1 MKINNLELKNFR
13 NHERSFLLFDRVNFI
28 FGKNNQGKSTVKL
41 GLEYALTGKNE
52 YVTNAASAKEQIR
65 CGTPEAFV
73 EAELEEMGT
82 IKRTITPK
90 GTDVELN
97 SNKLPDR
104 EVLKEIEDI
113 YGISYEPLNCII
125 NGSKFLSMKP
135 NEQKDFLFKLM
146 GINFTASQIVSFMAN
161 PTNEAKK
168 KVEDSLTKA
177 PVSIEDLD
185 NLYKDFYA
193 SRKVAK
199 KELENVKAKTTALGP
214 VPDDSGVDIGK
225 INVEKAKVEKKREDV
240 LGKIAVINERKR
252 QKDRLEKEIQRIK
265 DELEK
270 VTSQIDK
277 SVNVADAEE
286 TIFCYVTDIN
296 RHQQEKEK
304 SSVALN
310 VLKRQTESLKN
321 MLGKLNTPICPLS
334 DKLVC
339 KTDKTVLTNDLEL
352 QIRKNEKEIKSHET
366 NVEEHT
372 KNINELNTK
381 KDHLERQVGLYVKMD
396 DLNERLKEV
405 SAQHTGIVVQDK
417 LALEAENEELQKK
430 LADLNAAVEA
440 HKKWIDAKKIQDE
453 LSREFTKAADEV
465 ALYEYLVEE
474 FSPKGV
480 KSRILQKVIQPVQ
493 DHCNKTFET
502 LTNGE
507 YKLEFDFSKG
517 FDIIVT
523 NPNGTVP
530 VRNLSNSDKLRI
542 GIVFQDAISTVTNA
556 KLMFIDN
563 AEILDEDNLK
573 LLVELIKKIQDRYD
587 SIFVIATYEDQNKC
601 KKVGSSASN
610 SKVFYVQEG
619 KVTEL

>member
-1 MKINNLELKNFR
+1 MKICNLELRNFR
-13 NHERSFLLFDRVNFI
+13 NHEKSFLVFDRVNFI
-28 FGKNNQGKSTVKL
+28 FGKNNQGKSTIKL
-41 GLEYALTGKNE
+41 GLEYALTGENE
-52 YVTNAASAKEQIR
+52 YVPNPASAKSQIR
-65 CGTPEAFV
+65 SGATEAFV
-73 EAELEEMGT
+73 EAEVEEMGT

-90 GTDVELN
+90 GTAVELN

-104 EVLKEIEDI
+104 ELLKEIEDI
-113 YGISYEPLNCII
+113 YNISYEPLNCII
-125 NGSKFLSMKP
+125 NSSKFLSMKAD
-135 NEQKDFLFKLM
+135 EQKDFLFRLM
-146 GINFTASQIVSFMAN
+146 GMKLDAAQIIDFMNN
-161 PTNEAKK
+161 PSDEAKK
-168 KVEDSLTKA
+168 AVENGIKKT
-177 PVSIEDLD
+177 PVTIEDLD
-185 NLYKDFYA
+185 GLYKDFYA
-193 SRKVAK
+193 SRKAAK
-199 KELENVKAKTTALGP
+199 KGLENVKAKMTALGT
-214 VPDDSGVDIGK
+214 VPASSGVDINK
-225 INVEKAKVEKKREDV
+225 VNAEKDEVQKKREEI
-240 LGKIAVINERKR
+240 LGKIALIDERKK
-252 QKDRLEKEIQRIK
+252 QKDKLEKEVLGIE
-265 DELEK
+265 DELDK
-270 VTSQIDK
+270 VTAQLDK

-286 TIFCYVTDIN
+286 TIFGYVTELN
-296 RHQQEKEK
+296 KRQQEKEK

-310 VLKRQTESLKN
+310 VLKKQTESMRN
-321 MLGKLNTPICPLS
+321 MLGKLNTTICPLS
-334 DKLVC
+334 DKLIC
-339 KTDKTVLTNDLEL
+339 KTDKTVLTNDLQL
-352 QIRKNEKEIKSHET
+352 QISQNEQEIKNLET
-366 NVEEHT
+366 AVADHS
-372 KNINELNTK
+372 KCINELNVK
-381 KDHLERQVGLYVKMD
+381 KEHLEKQVALYAKLD
-396 DLNERLKEV
+396 ELNEKHKKV
-405 SAQHTGIVVQDK
+405 STQLSSIVVEDK
-417 LALEAENEELQKK
+417 QALEILKNNLQLKLRDLDELI
-430 LADLNAAVEA
+430 ET
-440 HKKWIDAKKIQDE
+440 HKKWVNAKNSETE
-453 LSREFTKAADEV
+453 LSIEFSKASNEV

-530 VRNLSNSDKLRI
+530 VRNLSNSEKLRI